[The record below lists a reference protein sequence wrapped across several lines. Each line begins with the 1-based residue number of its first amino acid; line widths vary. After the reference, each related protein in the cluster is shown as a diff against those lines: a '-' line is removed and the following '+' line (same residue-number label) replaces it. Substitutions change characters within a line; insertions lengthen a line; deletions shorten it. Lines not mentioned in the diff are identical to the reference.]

1 MEEET
6 LEEMITT
13 KELGKRDDTREE
25 KGTTGEIVETEDKIE
40 IGEKETGEDT
50 RIEEIEGTRLKDE
63 VSQPKLS
70 ERYRP
75 EDEAAPGP
83 IEDQDLDLQ
92 DQEEANP
99 EDREE
104 VQWDQENDQE
114 VQETSQGTRSTH
126 ARGS

>member
-13 KELGKRDDTREE
+13 KDLGKRDDTREE

-50 RIEEIEGTRLKDE
+50 RIEEIEGTRPEDKANH
-63 VSQPKLS
+63 PKLS
-70 ERYRP
+70 ERDRP
-75 EDEAAPGP
+75 KEEAAPGP
-83 IEDQDLDLQ
+83 IEEQDLDLQ

-104 VQWDQENDQE
+104 VQWDQENNQEDQE
-114 VQETSQGTRSTH
+114 SNQGTRFIH